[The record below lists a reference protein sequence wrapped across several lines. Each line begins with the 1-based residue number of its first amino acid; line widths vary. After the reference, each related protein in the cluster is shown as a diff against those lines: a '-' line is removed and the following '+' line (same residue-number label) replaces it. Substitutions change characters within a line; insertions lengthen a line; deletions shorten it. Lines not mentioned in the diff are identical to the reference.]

1 MKLHLPAILSC
12 ILFSALVSG
21 YAADKSEASKDSE
34 SAKKAK
40 KEAKKGYKDRQF
52 AAEPT
57 KVKFGEFKR
66 VELKGSSLAPEF
78 QKKKANQESTKKI
91 DEMLQRELKGVWPDL
106 QVIPPGGEFT
116 KSAERTLQITPSIE
130 DIKLVG
136 VGSRVMWGAMAGGSD
151 IVMKVTYRDS
161 STGEVIANP
170 DFWKGNNAWA
180 GGSSWGKADNEIR
193 DAVVAQIAN
202 YTRANK

>member
-1 MKLHLPAILSC
+1 MKLQLKVILSC
-12 ILFSALVSG
+12 VLLSALVSG
-21 YAADKSEASKDSE
+21 VAADKGEASKDSK
-34 SAKKAK
+34 SDKKTKKA
-40 KEAKKGYKDRQF
+40 YKDREF

-66 VELKGSSLAPEF
+66 VELKETSLAPEF
-78 QKKKANQESTKKI
+78 QKKKANQESAKKI
-91 DEMLQRELKGVWPDL
+91 DEMLQRELKSLWPDL
-106 QVIPPGGEFT
+106 QVIAAGGDF
-116 KSAERTLQITPSIE
+116 KKGAERTLQITPIIE
-130 DIKLVG
+130 DIKVVG

-161 STGEVIANP
+161 ASGEVIANP
-170 DFWKGNNAWA
+170 DFWKGNNAWS

-202 YTRANK
+202 YTRSNK